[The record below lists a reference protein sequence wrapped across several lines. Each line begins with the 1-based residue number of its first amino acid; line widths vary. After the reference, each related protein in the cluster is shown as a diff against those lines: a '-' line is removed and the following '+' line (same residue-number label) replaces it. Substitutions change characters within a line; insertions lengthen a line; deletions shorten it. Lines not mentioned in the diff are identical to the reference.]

1 MPEEKSNY
9 EESRRRNRKTES
21 REPNGM
27 GRTDEQHPQPSRRGR
42 PERPDLQLNTRKD
55 IASAS
60 ENEADAIFL
69 FIFQKYVPFWTSNVP
84 VTVVEQQFR
93 KWGLYFQD
101 KCCGIGVEDS
111 SFPVLRFA
119 QKNLRYRFKE
129 TFLKSVTV
137 FASKTCGREMRD
149 LFLKKCFRF
158 LLENVR

>member
-1 MPEEKSNY
+1 
-9 EESRRRNRKTES
+9 
-21 REPNGM
+21 M
-27 GRTDEQHPQPSRRGR
+27 GRPDEQHPQSSRRNR

-60 ENEADAIFL
+60 ENEAGAIFL

-101 KCCGIGVEDS
+101 KCCGIGAEDS

-119 QKNLRYRFKE
+119 QKNMRYRFKE

-137 FASKTCGREMRD
+137 FASKTCGRGVRT
-149 LFLKKCFRF
+149 FLEKVSENASFFGFESCGIGLRGNFFKNRVVFQLQK
-158 LLENVR
+158 LL